1 MKIHEFILEFH
12 ESEGIAL
19 GIWKCHEVSKCH
31 QNLPTFS
38 QLQVLLLAVLQAHV
52 VLALSYT
59 TIAWVAVMLQR
70 W

>member
-1 MKIHEFILEFH
+1 MKVKALK
-12 ESEGIAL
+12 AL
-19 GIWKCHEVSKCH
+19 GIWKCHEGSKCH
-31 QNLPTFS
+31 QKRPAFS
-38 QLQVLLLAVLQAHV
+38 QLQVPLLAVLQAHA